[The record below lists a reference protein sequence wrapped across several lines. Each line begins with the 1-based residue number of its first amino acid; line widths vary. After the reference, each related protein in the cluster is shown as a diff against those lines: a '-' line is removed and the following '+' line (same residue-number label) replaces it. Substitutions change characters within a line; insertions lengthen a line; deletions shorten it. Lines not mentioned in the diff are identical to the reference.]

1 MMKFKSLT
9 IRIWF
14 IISVIIF
21 TIVLVVSLAFAFII
35 NRNDEDKAM
44 HSLDLTHQLVLQT
57 LTGNNFNHDIIGFV
71 NHQGTFH
78 FLFDKRNKQISLIQD
93 DKHEPSK
100 NDIHDADKMKPDQP
114 LMMKMSNLITTNAH
128 QSLKETINNQ
138 AYLIEISQIRD
149 QMFLISYLPL
159 NDGQNL
165 PQIFL
170 IGILVILFSLPL
182 SKVIANN
189 LAKPLKQLEGYTK
202 RIANKEWDHEIE
214 LTSRDEIGRLA
225 KAMKEMKEALKMA
238 DEEEKKFLQSIS
250 HDLKT
255 PVMVI
260 MSYAQAIIDGMYE
273 DSAEDS
279 AAVIKNEAIRLE
291 KKIKQVLYLNTLD
304 YVLGNDKEKED
315 VYLDKLLAY
324 LMANFQAVN
333 PKLTWELN
341 IEAKPAVMLGN
352 PDRIRVSIENILEN
366 QLRYAKNLIHVSLKD
381 AGPSWLIEIRNDGPL
396 ISEKDLNQIFKSL
409 YKGDKGN
416 FGLGLSISHK
426 IINFYQGS
434 IKVENRNGQ
443 VCFSISYPKNE

>member
-1 MMKFKSLT
+1 MKFKSLT
-9 IRIWF
+9 MRIWF

-21 TIVLVVSLAFAFII
+21 TIVLVVSLAFIFII
-35 NRNDEDKAM
+35 NQSDEDKNM
-44 HSLDLTHQLVLQT
+44 HQLQLTHQLVLNSVTENQ
-57 LTGNNFNHDIIGFV
+57 FNKEIIGFV
-71 NHQGTFH
+71 NHQGTYH
-78 FLFDKRNKQISLIQD
+78 FVFNKINQQITIIADD
-93 DKHEPSK
+93 DKHNK
-100 NDIHDADKMKPDQP
+100 HDKDKKKPDNP
-114 LMMKMSNLITTNAH
+114 LMMKMGNFITNNDH
-128 QSLKETINNQ
+128 QSLKETIDHQ
-138 AYLIEISQIRD
+138 TYLIEISQIEN
-149 QMFLISYLPL
+149 QSFLISYLPL
-159 NDGQNL
+159 DNTQNL

-170 IGILVILFSLPL
+170 IGILVILLSLPL

-202 RIANKEWDHEIE
+202 RIANKEWDHDLDLKSE
-214 LTSRDEIGRLA
+214 DEIGRLA
-225 KAMKEMKEALKMA
+225 KAMKEMKEALKIA

-273 DSAEDS
+273 DSAEES
-279 AAVIKNEAIRLE
+279 AAIIKNEALRLE

-324 LMANFQAVN
+324 LITNFQAVN
-333 PKLTWELN
+333 PDLAWQLN
-341 IEAKPAVMLGN
+341 IETKPAVMLGN

-366 QLRYAKNLIHVSLKD
+366 QLRYAKNLIQVSLKNS
-381 AGPSWLIEIRNDGPL
+381 GSSWQIEIKNDGPL
-396 ISEKDLNQIFKSL
+396 LSDKDLNQIFKSL

-426 IINFYQGS
+426 IVHFYHGN
-434 IKVENRNGQ
+434 IKVENRDGQ
-443 VCFSISYPKNE
+443 VCFTICYPKK

>member
-1 MMKFKSLT
+1 MKFKSLT
-9 IRIWF
+9 LRIWF

-21 TIVLVVSLAFAFII
+21 TIVLVVSLAFIFII
-35 NRNDEDKAM
+35 NQSDEDKNM
-44 HSLDLTHQLVLQT
+44 HQLQLTHQLLLNSVTANQ
-57 LTGNNFNHDIIGFV
+57 FNKEIIGFV
-71 NHQGTFH
+71 NHQGTYH
-78 FLFDKRNKQISLIQD
+78 FVFDKISKQITFIND
-93 DKHEPSK
+93 GDKHEK
-100 NDIHDADKMKPDQP
+100 DKKKPDKS
-114 LMMKMSNLITTNAH
+114 LMMKMGNFITNNNH
-128 QSLKETINNQ
+128 ESLKETINNQ
-138 AYLIEISQIRD
+138 TYLIEISQISNKS
-149 QMFLISYLPL
+149 FLVSYLPL
-159 NDGQNL
+159 VNTQNL

-170 IGILVILFSLPL
+170 IGILVILLSLPL

-202 RIANKEWDHEIE
+202 RIANKEWDHDFDLKSE
-214 LTSRDEIGRLA
+214 DEIGRLA
-225 KAMKEMKEALKMA
+225 TAMKEMKEALKMA

-273 DSAEDS
+273 DSAEES
-279 AAVIKNEAIRLE
+279 AAIIKNEAIRLE

-324 LMANFQAVN
+324 LIANFQAVN
-333 PKLTWELN
+333 PELAWQLN
-341 IEAKPAVMLGN
+341 IETKPAVMLGS

-366 QLRYAKNLIHVSLKD
+366 QLRYAKNLIQVTLKD
-381 AGPSWLIEIRNDGPL
+381 TGSSWMIEIRNDGPL
-396 ISEKDLNQIFKSL
+396 ISDKDLNQIFKSL

-426 IINFYQGS
+426 IINFYHGN
-434 IKVENRNGQ
+434 IKVENQNGQ
-443 VCFSISYPKNE
+443 VCFTICYQKN